1 MMHAR
6 THACSHALRPC
17 PPRARPCW
25 AGETSWGSRAAVCGV
40 GSMRNRFRVPRASW
54 YHVALE
60 DCPQI
65 ALKKTEPLLP
75 TVPKGACGWV
85 EEGVA
90 GAQRR
95 TCLARPVSSYA
106 DAGQSAHGEAARRAG
121 SGWLPLPPRPQSPPC
136 PPRFA
141 KQKDVAVLLRVFL
154 VLRDSSGAEQRVG
167 DLSWD
172 VSREPGV
179 TFLRAGRTKLISGHL
194 GVSRCSCSAF
204 SLANAAARG
213 KGSALGF
220 EVLSHRG
227 GGREGGLPCEHSCLA
242 RDPLAGSHV
251 NGL

>member
-1 MMHAR
+1 MPGCRCFLGGRVGSASRALRSLGSGLELTVAGASPFAPCSATSLRFSWSRWRSRLSWCKSIDAPMHAR

-25 AGETSWGSRAAVCGV
+25 AGETSWGSRAAVCGA

-136 PPRFA
+136 LPGLRNRRTLLSFFVFFWFSAIPPGPSSG
-141 KQKDVAVLLRVFL
+141 L
-154 VLRDSSGAEQRVG
+154 VLS
-167 DLSWD
+167 
-172 VSREPGV
+172 
-179 TFLRAGRTKLISGHL
+179 AGTSL
-194 GVSRCSCSAF
+194 GNPA
-204 SLANAAARG
+204 
-213 KGSALGF
+213 
-220 EVLSHRG
+220 
-227 GGREGGLPCEHSCLA
+227 
-242 RDPLAGSHV
+242 
-251 NGL
+251 